1 MENQLVIAPKTD
13 LFFDIQIFEH
23 IQRVAKVFATSTMV
37 PVQFQNNIGNCI
49 IALNLAARFKS
60 DPFMVMQNMYVVH
73 GRPGIEAKLVIAL
86 INATGRFTPLQYK
99 YEGEKDNRS
108 CYAYATKK
116 ADNELL
122 EGPKVSIQM
131 AKAEGW
137 WSKKD
142 KHGNETSKWQ
152 SLPELMLA
160 YRAAVFFA
168 RLYCRKLPLVCR
180 HGKNY
185 KTFTMQNLHRKLPL
199 SVALHCPNRLLFL
212 LMKTLRKLRIRKK
225 KRS

>member
-160 YRAAVFFA
+160 YRAADFA
-168 RLYCRKLPLVCR
+168 RLLYCPEVTLGMQTREELQDV
-180 HGKNY
+180 Y
-185 KTFTMQNLHRKLPL
+185 DAEFTQKVTL
-199 SVALHCPNRLLFL
+199 SVALHCLNRLLFL
-212 LMKTLRKLRIRKK
+212 PMKTLRKLRIRKK